1 MNTFMGAFW
10 DDIRKAKSLAA
21 QIIRQRISHGRNG
34 QAGLAAFEDVCNVV
48 LRYAQGKKCNFSIQK
63 IFL

>member
-1 MNTFMGAFW
+1 MIFE
-10 DDIRKAKSLAA
+10 KAKSLAL